1 MKSQRLKKSLL
12 RRTLCLVLLVYL
24 MPTTAAWAQSP
35 SPTADPLQGDT
46 INVSVNN
53 YYGDIPTTAD
63 APNTV
68 TRERMNK
75 GMVTN
80 SLDALSGQA
89 AGVQIQS
96 GGNHEAMLSAVRVRG
111 TTSLTGGNDPLVV
124 IDGVQSDITTLSTIY
139 PADIESFTI
148 LKDASETS
156 QYGSRGAAGVIQVV
170 TRKGKAER
178 FHIAYDGNIG
188 FQRTYKNLHMLNA
201 AQFRQAAS
209 SLGMSI
215 IDKGADTDF
224 TGAPI
229 KTGFVQNHHI
239 AFGGGSETANYRA
252 SIGMTDHNTT
262 VKNFHL
268 RNYIAKLDVHQK
280 AFDNHLTVDLGV
292 LGSLQNNNVIPFRQ
306 KLFYSAATFN
316 PTFPAGANASGGYDD
331 IAEAWWINNPYALL
345 TMKEDENNAH
355 VNVHAKAMADLGHG
369 LTLTI
374 FGSYSYNNI
383 GNAHYYPTYV
393 WSHGEAYRGDNKSD
407 ELLGNIALNWKGKI
421 AERHQLELLGLIEGE
436 KDETKGFYAT
446 SSNFNTNAFGYDN
459 LSAGAIRPWEGTNSF
474 YFNSSMMS
482 YLLKAQYSFNDRYML
497 NVSARVDG
505 SSKVGKNN
513 RWGFFPSASAAWNVS
528 KERWMAPLKQYISK
542 LFLRVGYGKSGN
554 LGGID
559 AFLSQQLIRPNGV
572 VSVGGTPT
580 TTLGIIRNA
589 NPDLR
594 WEIKRTFNVG
604 LDMAFWNS
612 RIVLTADFYTSRTS
626 DMLYNYTVP
635 VPPFTYDHLLAN
647 LGKMRNH
654 GLEIGFGITPLKHKD
669 MELSINMNWSFE
681 RNKLVTLNGYYQGQY
696 LTAPDLQ
703 GISGLYGAGYH
714 GASDVCF
721 QIVGQPLGV
730 FYLPHC
736 TGFTIAE
743 DGSKRYD
750 LTSES
755 YICGQATPK
764 AMMGSNFAFR
774 YKQFDITMQ
783 VNGAFGHKI
792 YNGTSLAYMNMASLP
807 NYNVMQGAPEM
818 NIQDQDISD
827 YWLENGNYVNID
839 YVTLGWNV
847 PVRSRYISKLRIACS
862 VNNLATITSYSGLTP
877 IINSS
882 VVDSTLGVDDKRSI
896 PPYRTYSLALSIQF

>member
-1 MKSQRLKKSLL
+1 MYNGTMKKIIQTALL
-12 RRTLCLVLLVYL
+12 LTLTVPL
-24 MPTTAAWAQSP
+24 TAQTLRDS
-35 SPTADPLQGDT
+35 T
-46 INVSVNN
+46 SVT
-53 YYGDIPTTAD
+53 GATS
-63 APNTV
+63 TV
-68 TRERMNK
+68 TQERMNK
-75 GMVTN
+75 GMITN

-89 AGVQIQS
+89 AGVQVQS

-124 IDGVQSDITTLSTIY
+124 IDGVQSDIITLSTIY

-170 TRKGKAER
+170 TRKGTAEQ
-178 FHIAYDGNIG
+178 FHIAYDGSVG
-188 FQRTYKNLHMLNA
+188 LESTYKNLHMLNA
-201 AQFRQAAS
+201 SQFRQAAS
-209 SLGMSI
+209 NLGMSI
-215 IDKGADTDF
+215 LDKGADTDF
-224 TGAPI
+224 TKAPI
-229 KTGFVQNHHI
+229 RTGLVQTHHL

-252 SIGMTDHNTT
+252 SIGMTDQKTT
-262 VKNFHL
+262 VKNYNL
-268 RNYIAKLDVHQK
+268 RNYIAKLDLHQK

-292 LGSLQNNNVIPFRQ
+292 LGSLQNNNVIPSKQ

-316 PTFPAGANASGGYDD
+316 PTIPAGTNASGGYDD
-331 IAEAWWINNPYALL
+331 VTEAWWINNPYALL
-345 TMKEDENNAH
+345 TMKEDEDDAH
-355 VNVHAKAMADLGHG
+355 VNAHAKATINLGYG
-369 LTLTI
+369 LTLGL
-374 FGSYSYNNI
+374 FGSYSYSDF

-393 WSHGEAYRGDNKSD
+393 WSHGEAYQGDKKRI
-407 ELLGNIALNWKGKI
+407 ELLGNIALSWNRRI
-421 AERHQLELLGLIEGE
+421 AMRHQLELLALVEGSRE
-436 KDETKGFYAT
+436 RIKGFYAT

-459 LSAGAIRPWEGTNSF
+459 LSAGSIRPWEGTNS
-474 YFNSSMMS
+474 YNYSSSLTS
-482 YLLKAQYSFNDRYML
+482 YLAKAQYTYNDRYTL
-497 NVSARVDG
+497 NLSTRIDG
-505 SSKVGKNN
+505 SSKVGENN
-513 RWGFFPSASAAWNVS
+513 RWGFFPSVSAAWNVS
-528 KERWMAPLKQYISK
+528 KEPWMAPLKRIIPK
-542 LFLRVGYGKSGN
+542 LNLRVGYGKSGN

-572 VSVGGTPT
+572 VSVGGMPT

-589 NPDLR
+589 NPDLK

-604 LDMAFWNS
+604 VDMAFWDH
-612 RIVLTADFYTSRTS
+612 RIVLTADFYTSRTT

-647 LGKMRNH
+647 LGRMRNH
-654 GLEIGFGITPLKHKD
+654 GLEIGFGITPLQKQD
-669 MELSINMNWSFE
+669 IELNINMNWTFE

-696 LTAPDLQ
+696 ITAPDVQ
-703 GISGLYGAGYH
+703 GISDLYGAGYH
-714 GASDVCF
+714 GASGVCF

-736 TGFTIAE
+736 KGFTIAD

-764 AMMGSNFAFR
+764 ALMGSNFAFR

-792 YNGTSLAYMNMASLP
+792 YNGTALAYMNMASLP

-818 NIQDQDISD
+818 NIQDQHISD
-827 YWLENGNYVNID
+827 YWLEPGDYVNID

-847 PVRSRYISKLRIACS
+847 PNRSRYISKMRVACS

-882 VVDSTLGVDDKRSI
+882 VVDPTLGVDDKRTI